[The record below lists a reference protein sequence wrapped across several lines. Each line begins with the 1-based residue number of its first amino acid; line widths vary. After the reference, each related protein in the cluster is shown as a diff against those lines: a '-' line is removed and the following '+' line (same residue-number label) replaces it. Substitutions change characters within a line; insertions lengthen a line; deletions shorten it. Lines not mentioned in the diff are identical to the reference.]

1 MADRAGR
8 RGRRQGRRSR
18 PLRAGARAPL
28 RRAAGA
34 HRRDA
39 RQPAGPAQDQPD
51 RRARA
56 RHPRRVPGRRAGR
69 GAEARAAAARRA
81 APTCAPSPLL
91 TIDPVDAR
99 DHDDAVHAAP
109 DDDPQ
114 QQRRLHRARGHRRR
128 RPLRAARHP
137 ARPRGAA
144 ARQLGLLP
152 RPRRADAARAHLQR
166 PVLAEGG
173 RGARPA
179 SPCAWC
185 STSTATRRATP
196 SCAP

>member
-1 MADRAGR
+1 MACRRLASSRRSAIRKDQRKISLIAVHAHGIPDEFPQGVLAEVQKLEPPRLAGR
-8 RGRRQGRRSR
+8 TD
-18 PLRAGARAPL
+18 LRDL
-28 RRAAGA
+28 
-34 HRRDA
+34 H
-39 RQPAGPAQDQPD
+39 
-51 RRARA
+51 
-56 RHPRRVPGRRAGR
+56 
-69 GAEARAAAARRA
+69 
-81 APTCAPSPLL
+81 LL

-109 DDDPQ
+109 DSDPAER
-114 QQRRLHRARGHRRR
+114 RRLHRARGHRRR
-128 RPLRAARHP
+128 RPLRAPRHP

-152 RPRRADAARAHLQR
+152 RPRRADAARAHFQR
-166 PVLAEGG
+166 PVLAARA